1 MKLDNT
7 VAAVI
12 TGGSSGLGAATA
24 RALAAKGVKVAIFDL
39 QEEKGMALAAEIG
52 GTFCE
57 VNVTDDASVDAGFAK
72 ARAAHGQ
79 ERILVNCAGT
89 GNAIKTA
96 SRSKTDGSIKHFPL
110 DAFNWLIQINLVGTF
125 RCIAKSAA
133 GMFTLEPMEDGERGA
148 IVNTASDAYSAGAPN
163 RLGNGTEADS
173 AAFTLSGAPCS
184 SGVLKMPGRMVLTR
198 MPSPIRSRAIGRV
211 MPTTP
216 PFDALYAAW
225 PIWPSSAATDAV
237 LTIAPRSP
245 SSIGS
250 RDSMPAADLAMQRKV
265 PTRLIWISMLNRSSG
280 KCLISPVSL
289 ARLAVLIALPVP
301 AQLIRMRSWPIAARA
316 LAKPASTDSSLVTL
330 T

>member
-148 IVNTASDAYSAGAPN
+148 IVNTASVAAEDGQMGQAAYSASKGGVVGMTLPIARDLMSEGIRVNTILPGIFETPLMQGAPQN
-163 RLGNGTEADS
+163 VKDALAASVPFPKRLGIPSEYAQLALTMIECGYFNGEDVR
-173 AAFTLSGAPCS
+173 LDGAI
-184 SGVLKMPGRMVLTR
+184 RM
-198 MPSPIRSRAIGRV
+198 
-211 MPTTP
+211 
-216 PFDALYAAW
+216 
-225 PIWPSSAATDAV
+225 
-237 LTIAPRSP
+237 APR
-245 SSIGS
+245 
-250 RDSMPAADLAMQRKV
+250 
-265 PTRLIWISMLNRSSG
+265 
-280 KCLISPVSL
+280 
-289 ARLAVLIALPVP
+289 
-301 AQLIRMRSWPIAARA
+301 
-316 LAKPASTDSSLVTL
+316 
-330 T
+330 